1 MLENQI
7 YFKHVYSVSAGA
19 YIGISY
25 ISKQPGWARKSLLE
39 TVPTKKLFSWSNFF
53 LRGSVINIKLMFD
66 KIPNELLPIDYD
78 AFFESGQT
86 LTMCLTD
93 LKTGEPVY
101 INEYEDKKYLMDMCC
116 ASNSFPV
123 ISRTKYVDGR
133 PMTDGGMA
141 DAIPIRKAL
150 SDGVQRNLVILT
162 QQSRYRKE
170 LKTSKLITTRY
181 FWHKNF
187 IKTIK
192 ERPYKY
198 NSDLDYVEELVLQ
211 NQAIA
216 FYPEITLPK
225 LITRN
230 PDKLRELYDHGYAM
244 GQEVVEKVKEFFKV

>member
-1 MLENQI
+1 MLIDGGLVLEGGGTRCLFSAGILDRLLENQI

-39 TVPTKKLFSWSNFF
+39 TVKTKKLFSWSNFF
-53 LRGSVINIKLMFD
+53 LRGSVINIKLIFD

-78 AFFESGQT
+78 EFFNSGQT

-101 INEYEDKKYLMDMCC
+101 INEYQDKKHLMDMCC

-123 ISRTKYVDGR
+123 ISRTKFVDGR

-141 DAIPIRKAL
+141 DAIPVRKAFSDGIRKSL
-150 SDGVQRNLVILT
+150 IILT

-170 LKTSKLITTRY
+170 LKTSKLCGCRS
-181 FWHKNF
+181 
-187 IKTIK
+187 
-192 ERPYKY
+192 RA
-198 NSDLDYVEELVLQ
+198 L
-211 NQAIA
+211 
-216 FYPEITLPK
+216 
-225 LITRN
+225 LIG
-230 PDKLRELYDHGYAM
+230 H
-244 GQEVVEKVKEFFKV
+244 